1 MNEEREQLRAEFD
14 RLAVDIE
21 IAEASTRD
29 AFRIKLAAQERRHVI
44 LMRLAD
50 IGIMEVRSTQANL

>member
-1 MNEEREQLRAEFD
+1 MDTEREQLRAEFE